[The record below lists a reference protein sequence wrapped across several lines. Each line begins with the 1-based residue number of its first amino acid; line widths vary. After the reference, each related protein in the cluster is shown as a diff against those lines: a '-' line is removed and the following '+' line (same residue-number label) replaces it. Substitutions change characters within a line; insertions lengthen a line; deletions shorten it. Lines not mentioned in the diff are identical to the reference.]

1 MAATVKDK
9 RATVKDKRATVKD
22 KRACFLF
29 YEGEGM
35 FRPLPDDETE
45 RMRAMQ
51 ELLEGYFEPVHTA
64 KELPFV
70 AYINEEGRD
79 KKMLPNKLGTR
90 ILKDLGFSPYVD
102 VLGPILIVPVSEKP
116 FTDAEKELITNS
128 VKMRKKDILRAW

>member
-1 MAATVKDK
+1 MAATVNDKD
-9 RATVKDKRATVKD
+9 
-22 KRACFLF
+22 ACFLF
-29 YEGEGM
+29 ENGEGM
-35 FRPLPDDETE
+35 FRPLPKDDDA

-51 ELLEGYFEPVHTA
+51 ELIKGYFEPVHTA

-90 ILKDLGFSPYVD
+90 ILKDIGFSPYVD
-102 VLGPILIVPVSEKP
+102 VLGPILIVSVSEKP
-116 FTDAEKELITNS
+116 FTDSEKELITNA

>member
-1 MAATVKDK
+1 MASTGLNTNDCFFFDK
-9 RATVKDKRATVKD
+9 
-22 KRACFLF
+22 
-29 YEGEGM
+29 EEGM
-35 FRPLPDDETE
+35 FRPLPKDDDA

-51 ELLEGYFEPVHTA
+51 ELLKGYFELVHTT

-90 ILKDLGFSPYVD
+90 ILRDIGFSPYVD

-116 FTDAEKELITNS
+116 FTDSEVELITNA

>member
-1 MAATVKDK
+1 MAATRV
-9 RATVKDKRATVKD
+9 
-22 KRACFLF
+22 CNGFLL
-29 YEGEGM
+29 GEDGDAH
-35 FRPLPDDETE
+35 PLTLPEDDDA

-51 ELLEGYFEPVHTA
+51 ELIKGYFEPVHTA

-116 FTDAEKELITNS
+116 FTDTEKERITDV
-128 VKMRKKDILRAW
+128 VKMRRKDILMGH